1 MEKHLCRLE
10 TEGGAMRTSR
20 KSNAL
25 AHLQVA
31 GFRCCETF
39 NAVSGLPEGR
49 EQCNVAFNVTWIS
62 GRAVI

>member
-1 MEKHLCRLE
+1 
-10 TEGGAMRTSR
+10 MRTSR